1 MYAINIIK
9 NEKERK
15 RYRNHWKYINRSA
28 MKKKTKQDSPLTQT
42 QKKSSPKES
51 EKGRALPSYYL
62 ADSSSWQKIY
72 KIICIF
78 NTDNCEELS

>member
-9 NEKERK
+9 NERGRDIETTE
-15 RYRNHWKYINRSA
+15 NASTEVQL
-28 MKKKTKQDSPLTQT
+28 KKKQNKTAPSPKPPQ
-42 QKKSSPKES
+42 KSSPKES